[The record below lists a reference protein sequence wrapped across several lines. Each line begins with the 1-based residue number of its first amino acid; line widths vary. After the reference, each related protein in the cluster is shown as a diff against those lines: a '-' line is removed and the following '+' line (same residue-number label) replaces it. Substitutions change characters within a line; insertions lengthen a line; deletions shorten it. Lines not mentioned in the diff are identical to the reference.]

1 MVLRLRI
8 ILFGVLIVLVF
19 MFIGGCRKTGLWL
32 VREDV
37 PMHADAM
44 ILLMGPCPERVL

>member
-44 ILLMGPCPERVL
+44 ILLMGPFPERVL